1 MKKILI
7 IDDEFIFR
15 QGLRYLLNW
24 EDCGYTIVGEASNG
38 REGLNAI
45 ESLLPDLI
53 LCDVVM
59 PVMDGVEF
67 VRQLYQSSGPPV
79 IMLSNYDE
87 FDKVRKAFQYGA
99 SDYLLKSKVT
109 KEEILKCLDR
119 FSAPV
124 RQTPGLQ
131 PAKNFQLLS
140 RQVLDGYAKEP
151 YNDFAS
157 YVKTRISNDFYC
169 LLFVDAP
176 PKDFQNENRFH
187 DALEQLLSKRDFLTA
202 FTSQN
207 HGVAL
212 IGLADCEDTGWCSSF
227 LTRLSE
233 IILHS
238 GAVLSLPLSS
248 LSLFRE
254 KLEALHELSRYS
266 IFFDKKLS
274 FYETEITGSCEEI
287 IPFPSEIYTRCSSQG
302 QWSEAQQILLEYL
315 KSFKNQAIINP
326 SKFKN
331 IIEHTM
337 YSTLNDARKF
347 IQNQGEINRIE
358 LILFKQ
364 IDYAIEF
371 SQIFE
376 ALSAAFDNLSGIC
389 PVQINAASPITDALH
404 IFLEENYR
412 RQITLYDAAKYLH
425 MNYSYLSA
433 YISQNTGKHFS
444 EHLNDIRIKHARE
457 LLENSSTSISVIS
470 NTSGYADQ
478 SYFGK
483 IFKKVVGVTPLQYR
497 NARTG
502 KKGTDEK
509 A

>member
-15 QGLRYLLNW
+15 QGLRYLLQW
-24 EDCGYTIVGEASNG
+24 EACGYTIAGEASNG
-38 REGLNAI
+38 QEGLTAI
-45 ESLLPDLI
+45 KNISPDLI

-67 VRQLYQSSGPPV
+67 VRQLRSTGGPPV

-99 SDYLLKSKVT
+99 SDYLLKSRVT

-119 FSAPV
+119 FS
-124 RQTPGLQ
+124 TPARLTPDFQ
-131 PAKNFQLLS
+131 PAKNFQNLA

-151 YNDFAS
+151 YSEFIS
-157 YVKTRISNDFYC
+157 YVKPRISSDFYC
-169 LLFVDAP
+169 LLFVDTP
-176 PKDFQNENRFH
+176 QKDFQNEGCFH
-187 DALEQLLSKRDFLTA
+187 DALERCLSGRDFLTA

-212 IGLADCEDTGWCSSF
+212 IGLAEKGDNGWCGSF
-227 LTRLSE
+227 LNSLSE
-233 IILHS
+233 SISHS
-238 GAVLSLPLSS
+238 SVVLSLPLST
-248 LSLFRE
+248 LSVFRE
-254 KLEALHELSRYS
+254 KLEALHEMSRYS
-266 IFFDKKLS
+266 IFYEKKLI
-274 FYETEITGSCEEI
+274 FCETEFAEICEEY
-287 IPFPSEIYTRCSSQG
+287 IPLPVEIYTRCSAQG

-315 KSFKNQAIINP
+315 SSFKNRTSINP

-337 YSTLNDARKF
+337 YGTLNEARKF
-347 IQNQGEINRIE
+347 TQNQGEINRIE
-358 LILFKQ
+358 LKLFKQ
-364 IDYAIEF
+364 IDYATQY
-371 SQIFE
+371 SHIFD
-376 ALSAAFDNLSGIC
+376 ALLAAFDSLTLIC
-389 PVQINAASPITDALH
+389 PVQKNMADPIIDALH
-404 IFLEENYR
+404 IFLEKNYK
-412 RQITLYDAAKYLH
+412 RQITLYDAANHLH

-433 YISQNTGKHFS
+433 YISQNTDKHFS

-457 LLENSSTSISVIS
+457 LLETSNLSISGVSSII
-470 NTSGYADQ
+470 GYADQ

-483 IFKKVVGVTPLQYR
+483 MFKKLVGVTPLQYR
-497 NARTG
+497 NARAG

-509 A
+509 T